1 LKVEEYCHNCPEF
14 EPDVNKD
21 EHELV
26 EFDMAGMGERRK
38 VFCDTRVTC
47 VHCHRC
53 AAVYQKA
60 VEFVN
65 RKNDTASDPNGIY
78 HNSNACGV

>member
-1 LKVEEYCHNCPEF
+1 MIVLKVEDYCHNCPEF
-14 EPDVNKD
+14 EPELEKD
-21 EHELV
+21 EREMIG
-26 EFDMAGMGERRK
+26 FDITSRTE
-38 VFCDTRVTC
+38 TREVYCSTTVTC

-65 RKNDTASDPNGIY
+65 RKNDTAT
-78 HNSNACGV
+78 CGV